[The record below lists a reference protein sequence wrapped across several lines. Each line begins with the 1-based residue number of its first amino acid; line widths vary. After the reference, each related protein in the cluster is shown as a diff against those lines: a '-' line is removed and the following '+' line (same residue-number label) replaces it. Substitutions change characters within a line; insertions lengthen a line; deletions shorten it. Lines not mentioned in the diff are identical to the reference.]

1 MQAQT
6 INKLTPSTFSIL
18 IVEDDLPFA
27 IELDM
32 LIREI
37 GYQVKGRVDNSAEAL
52 DIILADSP
60 DLVLMD
66 IQIKGRLSGLEIAEK
81 VKASNIPFL
90 FISSIEE
97 KATYDRARATNF
109 IGYLVKPISKFSIRT
124 AIELAIKNISGKNHV
139 VGSKVEAYSNNDF
152 LYYKKKGVFYKIT
165 ITDIL
170 YIEADGDQT
179 ITYTKD
185 NKFYSFLSLRALD
198 ELLNAKGFI
207 KVHRSYIAN
216 IHKAT
221 SVNVDNQQ
229 IHYNGIKIPFSRR
242 MKKELL
248 QLLPF
253 V

>member
-1 MQAQT
+1 MQPQK
-6 INKLTPSTFSIL
+6 INHPPSSFSIL

-32 LIREI
+32 LVREI

-52 DIILADSP
+52 DIILGDPP

-81 VKASNIPFL
+81 IKASNIPIL

-109 IGYLVKPISKFSIRT
+109 IGYLVKPVSKFSIRT
-124 AIELAIKNISGKNHV
+124 AIELAIKNISGSNHV
-139 VGSKVEAYSNNDF
+139 VGNKIAAYSNHEF
-152 LYYKKKGVFYKIT
+152 LYFKRKGVFYKIT

-179 ITYTKD
+179 ITHTKD
-185 NKFYSFLSLRALD
+185 GKFYSFLSLRALD
-198 ELLNAKGFI
+198 KLLNAKGFM

-221 SVNVDNQQ
+221 SVDVDNQQ
-229 IHYNGIKIPFSRR
+229 INYNGIKIPFSRR
-242 MKKELL
+242 TKKELL
-248 QLLPF
+248 QFFPF
-253 V
+253 I